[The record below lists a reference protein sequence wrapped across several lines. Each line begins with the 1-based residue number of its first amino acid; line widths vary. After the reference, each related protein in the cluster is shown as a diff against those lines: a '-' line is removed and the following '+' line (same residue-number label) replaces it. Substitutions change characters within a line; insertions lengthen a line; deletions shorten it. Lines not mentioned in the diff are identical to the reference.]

1 MSYQVLARKWRPQ
14 KFSELVGQ
22 EHVVEA
28 ISNAL
33 DNNRLHHAY
42 LFTGTRG
49 VGKTTIARIFAKSL
63 NCESGQSANPCG
75 KCATCEDI
83 EQGRF
88 VDLLEIDAASR
99 TKVEDT
105 RELLDNV
112 QYRPTRGEF
121 KVYLIDEVHML
132 SKHSFNALL
141 KTLEEPPPHVK
152 FLLATTDPQ
161 KLPITILSR
170 CLQFNLKA
178 LSREQISVQL
188 EHVLS
193 DEQLPF
199 EKPALSLIARAAH
212 GSMRDAL
219 SLTDQAIAQGNNQVT
234 QTVVTDM
241 LGLLDRNHILRI
253 AQALANGDNQSI
265 LALVD
270 ELAAHAPDFQQ
281 VLNELNATLH
291 QIALTQIVPDACRL
305 ETAHAKAIYQL
316 AKTFSAEHVQLLY
329 QIGIE
334 GMRSLSHA
342 PDPRT
347 GVEMALLRM
356 MAFTPRAQLA
366 DVEQTIRE
374 SAPQIQ
380 SKPAETP
387 VPNQAPAPV
396 APTMPKTDAPA
407 APQASEIN
415 SVEQTP
421 VSLEA
426 EPQTLSA
433 EAVNDVDASLM
444 ALDMQQQAIE
454 EQAHQ
459 MRDEPESYQP
469 DESASQSQSEDAA
482 NLARTK
488 AMLEMQQRMFQQPA
502 QEASE
507 GAKKSEP
514 AAETLTP
521 ESPAESVEVAQAG
534 PESQNNKGEDDRAA
548 RETADERPPWDEPEH
563 TQPLEKVKSSDQTPS
578 AVTSSDSEL
587 VESTPEVAALAKIN
601 TQADLPVFLENGD
614 KLVFAAQIDEWASII
629 ESLQVRGLVKQ
640 VALNS
645 SFTRGGDTITLLLEA
660 DQQHLLSDGILEQ
673 LRQALA
679 AHLDAPIQID
689 IQIGQPEQ
697 TPYGLQQRI
706 EQMRHN
712 YAHSVVESNE
722 AINHLMTTFNANVVT
737 DTIKPR

>member
-22 EHVVEA
+22 EHVVDA

-63 NCESGQSANPCG
+63 NCETGQSANPCG
-75 KCATCEDI
+75 KCPTCVDI

-112 QYRPTRGEF
+112 QYRPTRGEY

-178 LSREQISVQL
+178 LSREQISTQL
-188 EHVLS
+188 EHVLT

-199 EKPALSLIARAAH
+199 EKPALSLIARAAQ

-219 SLTDQAIAQGNNQVT
+219 SLTDQAIAQGNSNVT
-234 QTVVTDM
+234 QAVVTDM

-265 LALVD
+265 LALVE

-305 ETAHAKAIYQL
+305 ESTHAKAIFQL
-316 AKTFSAEHVQLLY
+316 AKTFSPEHVQLLY

-334 GMRSLSHA
+334 GVRSLSHA

-356 MAFTPRAQLA
+356 MAFTPSTQLA

-374 SAPQIQ
+374 SVPQTQ
-380 SKPAETP
+380 
-387 VPNQAPAPV
+387 NNAPV
-396 APTMPKTDAPA
+396 VEPPCVDESPVTSGSEESAQPVNQPAIEDA
-407 APQASEIN
+407 
-415 SVEQTP
+415 
-421 VSLEA
+421 A
-426 EPQTLSA
+426 EPPHA
-433 EAVNDVDASLM
+433 DAGLM
-444 ALDMQQQAIE
+444 ALDAQQQAIE
-454 EQAHQ
+454 AQAEQ
-459 MRDEPESYQP
+459 MRDQP
-469 DESASQSQSEDAA
+469 SVPQQDNTHTPPQSEDAA

-507 GAKKSEP
+507 DAKKPEAKIAPPVAQSSAIETTSESGKETELPPWENAQGEEVSEP
-514 AAETLTP
+514 QIDSAAKEVISDYADSVQRTENTSQQQP
-521 ESPAESVEVAQAG
+521 VEDNTRTAKVQEAPAISAAPSQIEAG
-534 PESQNNKGEDDRAA
+534 KE
-548 RETADERPPWDEPEH
+548 
-563 TQPLEKVKSSDQTPS
+563 
-578 AVTSSDSEL
+578 
-587 VESTPEVAALAKIN
+587 
-601 TQADLPVFLENGD
+601 LPVFLDNGE
-614 KLVFAAQIDEWASII
+614 KLVSAAQIDTWASII
-629 ESLQVRGLVKQ
+629 ESLNVRGLVKQ
-640 VALNS
+640 VALNA
-645 SFTRGGDTITLLLEA
+645 SFEQNDNVISLLLQA
-660 DQQHLLSDGILEQ
+660 DQEHLLSDGIVEQ
-673 LRQALA
+673 LQQALS
-679 AHLDAPIQID
+679 AHFERAVEID
-689 IQIGQPEQ
+689 IQTGQPEQ
-697 TPYGLQQRI
+697 TPFGLQQRI
-706 EQMRHN
+706 EQMRQA
-712 YAHSVVESNE
+712 YAHSVVEENE
-722 AINHLMTTFNANVVT
+722 AINQLLTTFNASVVT
-737 DTIKPR
+737 ETVKPR